1 MFAYAGPPHYTPPTP
16 PYIHTSC
23 AIGPQTNTNVS
34 APITSS
40 SPQTKRR
47 RFV

>member
-16 PYIHTSC
+16 PFITSC
-23 AIGPQTNTNVS
+23 AIGPQSNTNVS
-34 APITSS
+34 VPIATS